1 MPQTIDL
8 LIRNGLLITQDDE
21 RRILAETDIAIQDGR
36 ITALGKDLD
45 FTADQEIDARS
56 KAILPGLVDV
66 HMHETLT
73 RGICEDLPLNRWLDE
88 ICFPLDRSYTYEIM
102 YASALMNQ
110 LEMIRGGITT
120 FIDIYRFP
128 DACAQVALRS
138 GLRAILVPQ
147 IITTTPNVGESI
159 ASAEKFVV
167 EWKERSPLITPGF
180 GPHAPYSLSLE
191 DYIEITTLA
200 EKYDVVMH
208 THLSETRWENDAI
221 RERYGCT
228 PTAMLQRAGVLSPR
242 LSVAHGVHLTEND
255 VSVLVQNGVG
265 LAYNPSSNMKL
276 ASGIAP
282 IPEYLTAGL
291 MVGLG
296 TDSNL
301 SNNNLDMFEE
311 MRLGA
316 MLQKLGRNDATDM
329 PVHTML
335 DMATRNGA
343 QILGM
348 GSEIGSLE
356 VGKQADLILLDL
368 NQPHLWPLIEGRHQN
383 IKEQIVYAANAGDV
397 SHTVVAGKVLM
408 ADRQVLTLDIEE
420 AFDAVQQATYSLMIR
435 AGLK

>member
-1 MPQTIDL
+1 MSQTMDL

-21 RRILAETDIAIQDGR
+21 RRILAETDIAIQDRR
-36 ITALGKDLD
+36 IAALGKDLD
-45 FTADQEIDARS
+45 LTAHQEIDASS
-56 KAILPGLVDV
+56 KAILPGLVDM

-88 ICFPLDRSYTYEIM
+88 ICFPLDRSYTHEIM
-102 YASALMNQ
+102 AASALMNQ

-120 FIDIYRFP
+120 FVDIYRFP
-128 DACAQVALRS
+128 DTCAQIALRS
-138 GLRAILVPQ
+138 GLRAVLTPQ
-147 IITTTPNVGESI
+147 IIITNPDAGESI
-159 ASAEKFVV
+159 ESAEEFVAG
-167 EWKERSPLITPGF
+167 WKGRSSLITPGF

-191 DYIEITTLA
+191 DYRKINALA
-200 EKYDVVMH
+200 EKYDVVIH
-208 THLSETRWENDAI
+208 THLSETYWENGVI

-228 PTAMLQRAGVLSPR
+228 PTEMLQRAGVLSPR

-255 VSVLVQNGVG
+255 VSLLVQNDVG
-265 LAYNPSSNMKL
+265 LVYNPSSNMKL

-282 IPEYLTAGL
+282 ISQYLSADL
-291 MVGLG
+291 MVSLG

-316 MLQKLGRNDATDM
+316 MLQKLGSNDATDM
-329 PVHTML
+329 PVQTIL

-343 QILGM
+343 EILGL
-348 GSEIGSLE
+348 GSEIGSVE

-368 NQPHLWPLIEGRHQN
+368 NQPHLWPLIEGKHQN
-383 IKEQIVYAANAGDV
+383 IKEQIVYAASAGDV
-397 SHTVVAGKVLM
+397 SHTIVAGQVLM
-408 ADRQVLTLDIEE
+408 ADRKVLTLDVEE
-420 AFDAVQQATYSLMIR
+420 VCDAVQQATHSLMVR

>member
-208 THLSETRWENDAI
+208 THLSETRWENDA
-221 RERYGCT
+221 R
-228 PTAMLQRAGVLSPR
+228 
-242 LSVAHGVHLTEND
+242 SVYF
-255 VSVLVQNGVG
+255 QC
-265 LAYNPSSNMKL
+265 SN
-276 ASGIAP
+276 A
-282 IPEYLTAGL
+282 
-291 MVGLG
+291 
-296 TDSNL
+296 
-301 SNNNLDMFEE
+301 
-311 MRLGA
+311 R
-316 MLQKLGRNDATDM
+316 
-329 PVHTML
+329 
-335 DMATRNGA
+335 
-343 QILGM
+343 ILG
-348 GSEIGSLE
+348 SRNSQLC
-356 VGKQADLILLDL
+356 
-368 NQPHLWPLIEGRHQN
+368 HFR
-383 IKEQIVYAANAGDV
+383 
-397 SHTVVAGKVLM
+397 
-408 ADRQVLTLDIEE
+408 
-420 AFDAVQQATYSLMIR
+420 
-435 AGLK
+435 